1 VCMFPLILKIKNVY
15 FLKQHEPFGFVT
27 DTLCVVCDLR
37 NGFLNI
43 YFSFGLQMDE
53 QSTNVF
59 P

>member
-1 VCMFPLILKIKNVY
+1 MFPLILKIKNVY